1 MLFWFGERH
10 TLKTALLEVI
20 SEVKIVRLLAISY
33 PSRVLCMQARSHH
46 WVHFCETTG
55 NSSWIPAENTVS
67 NSPEEGIA
75 EVDDLVVKKKK
86 EPTKKKKKEG
96 EEKKKKV
103 FLWLEKATFIF
114 QIHLLSSKSVGRA
127 SM

>member
-1 MLFWFGERH
+1 M
-10 TLKTALLEVI
+10 
-20 SEVKIVRLLAISY
+20 
-33 PSRVLCMQARSHH
+33 
-46 WVHFCETTG
+46 
-55 NSSWIPAENTVS
+55 S

-86 EPTKKKKKEG
+86 RANKKKKKKEG

>member
-1 MLFWFGERH
+1 M
-10 TLKTALLEVI
+10 
-20 SEVKIVRLLAISY
+20 
-33 PSRVLCMQARSHH
+33 
-46 WVHFCETTG
+46 
-55 NSSWIPAENTVS
+55 S

-86 EPTKKKKKEG
+86 KSQQKKKKEG

>member
-10 TLKTALLEVI
+10 TLKTALSEVI
-20 SEVKIVRLLAISY
+20 SEVKFVRLLAISY

-46 WVHFCETTG
+46 WVNFCETTG
-55 NSSWIPAENTVS
+55 NSSWIPTENTVS

-86 EPTKKKKKEG
+86 KSQQKKKKEG